1 MPATRRRDPKREQYW
16 RDTVA
21 AWRKSGQSVSAFCRE
36 RDVPQASFYS
46 WRQTL
51 SERERQRR
59 AAPIQAASQP
69 TLVPVR
75 VVPEA
80 VLEVVLPTG
89 LVLRVPLGA
98 DAHAVAALVATLN
111 ATLRAPS
118 C

>member
-1 MPATRRRDPKREQYW
+1 MPATRRRNPKPEQYW

-51 SERERQRR
+51 RERDRQRQ
-59 AAPIQAASQP
+59 AAPAQATSQP

-75 VVPEA
+75 VVPDA
-80 VLEVVLPTG
+80 VVEVVLATG
-89 LVLRVPLGA
+89 VVLRVPVGA
-98 DAHAVAALVATLN
+98 DANAVATLVT
-111 ATLRAPS
+111 ALRMPS